1 MGHDRSVVVEHVE
14 GADWALVLT
23 ANRSEYGRRYI
34 VPMIFCNDGC
44 GIFATAPNLKSWQRA
59 GLVFV
64 YNPPQDRREEMLKNA
79 VAEFVRTMSHRSEIV
94 ERSRVGIV
102 ARAKASKQDFNNPP
116 EGFALSEASE
126 PALFWLCSRNE
137 TAVQA
142 MRVLRY
148 LIGKHKI
155 GALTQAESEE
165 INRKLILSGGPMS
178 KLFDKLFKPWP
189 ALRKATPSI
198 FTINRTNDYTE
209 LPQGFFRVLTASEE
223 IAGLQRPVL
232 CWEVGPTVVDG
243 GKRSLS
249 TYRWRNCRW

>member
-165 INRKLILSGGPMS
+165 INRKLVLSGGTHVRN
-178 KLFDKLFKPWP
+178 LF
-189 ALRKATPSI
+189 R
-198 FTINRTNDYTE
+198 
-209 LPQGFFRVLTASEE
+209 
-223 IAGLQRPVL
+223 
-232 CWEVGPTVVDG
+232 
-243 GKRSLS
+243 
-249 TYRWRNCRW
+249 